1 METLKD
7 FDMSKPFFIWT
18 MRRTG
23 GTSLTTLLTDISEYN
38 GLQHEPFN
46 SDRKLGKFIKSFR
59 NGKDRQEIA
68 SELDGLFK
76 DTPLIKH
83 CYELFGKEFNQLI
96 VEATIK
102 QDYKHIFL
110 KREDETSR
118 IISLFLAQQTSVW
131 GPEQKM
137 KKYDDIISGKLELA
151 PFNIEKMII
160 HYKWC
165 KNITNKIQKLLTKKD
180 KEFKVISFEDF
191 YVGQR
196 DERLKNLYKLF
207 DYLEFD
213 SDVSEIYKDKIEDKI
228 FKSSQ
233 NSQDILEYVPN
244 YNEAIDT
251 LNKLNFD

>member
-1 METLKD
+1 
-7 FDMSKPFFIWT
+7 MSKPFFIWT

-23 GTSLTTLLTDISEYN
+23 GTSLTTLLTEISEYN
-38 GLQHEPFN
+38 GVQHEPFN

-59 NGKDRQEIA
+59 NGKDHQEIA
-68 SELDGLFK
+68 SELDELFM

-96 VEATIK
+96 VDATIK

-110 KREDETSR
+110 KREDELSR

-131 GPEQKM
+131 GPEHKE
-137 KKYDDIISGKLELA
+137 KKYNEILSGKSKLD
-151 PFNIEKMII
+151 PFDIDKMVE

-165 KNITNKIQKLLTKKD
+165 KNITNKIQKSLIKKD
-180 KEFKVISFEDF
+180 QEFKIISFEDF
-191 YVGQR
+191 YVGER
-196 DERLKNLYKLF
+196 DERLKNLYDLF

-213 SDVSEIYKDKIEDKI
+213 SDVSEIYKDRIEDKI
-228 FKSSQ
+228 FKNSQ

-244 YNEAIDT
+244 YKEAIET
-251 LNKLNFD
+251 LNKLYCYE